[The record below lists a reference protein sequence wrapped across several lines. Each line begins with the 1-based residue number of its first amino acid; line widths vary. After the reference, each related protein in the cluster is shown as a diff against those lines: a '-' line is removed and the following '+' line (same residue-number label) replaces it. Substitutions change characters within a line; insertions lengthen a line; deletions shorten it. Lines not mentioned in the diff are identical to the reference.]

1 MSTLR
6 LATASNV
13 RAFQILTEALDA
25 SDGKWSQWIESETLD
40 DEVGRFRVWAGN
52 LGALQKGHSSLDY
65 RLRGSPVLF
74 SSALRL
80 LNELEQN
87 LDETYAIV
95 SEARLPY
102 EQQKPSEGSDDD
114 SDHGSSSEEEE
125 DDSDSD
131 EPRSELKMR
140 YEEIVDIIDNLYKLS
155 VRIRTPTVRSRSL
168 KASAYTPIDP
178 ETGVDILGVYAE
190 LDRKHVRELLLQL
203 RKTYPT
209 QNEEDQDFLTERLSS
224 SITLRRRHFKYWK
237 RHRDKL
243 GASADTEDIAAAGK
257 PTLNE
262 APTPIRH
269 DTLEA
274 HPPMPTINTPKP
286 TPSQKTGKTLLSG
299 TEATHHHQSLD
310 DIVDTKSVT
319 SYAVTVKDLDGKGI
333 DLPPPPKAATCDK
346 DFECPYCWIV
356 CPARYGKGRAWK
368 THLLQDLQPYICTH
382 RDCES
387 SEQLFRSRREW
398 AEHEATH
405 RKLWRCPEHVNA
417 LYNTQAG
424 LENHLRQEHI
434 GSFPDDQIAI
444 MAKIGETIAVDSR
457 DKCPI
462 CFVPT
467 ATEGLGDLQSH
478 IANHLE
484 RLATFALPH
493 GREDDED
500 GASSVASR
508 GSSNSQSLP
517 ESISTGSSNEV
528 VALNRDLEAEQ
539 SVETELNEEDR
550 LLLQLR
556 DEEHLSWEDIA
567 ARFRKAFGREYQIS
581 PLQMRIKWLKENP
594 QMQPLQVADSSRSL
608 LSAETLQQLPDE
620 SNNRVARISNQV
632 DDIEDSEDEQPDNE
646 QFDENILPEHQKHLE
661 EREAFRQ
668 HVSSL
673 PGVLSVRFYR
683 GYGSWTGLITF
694 ANDLLGEEAT
704 ALFDTERFPN
714 VEFQSKKN
722 KSKWNFT
729 RFTGTDKK
737 NAFSRQPTA
746 DTQTTEE
753 ANILPTESETYDEED
768 EESSKPAIITTAE
781 IPTLRSLYQSRRLLQ
796 RDQSFAPND
805 AYNQMISFCHY
816 DLTRLRVDAI
826 VNNAS
831 ANFQANPDPDS
842 LHHAIYKAGGS
853 ALREEAKSKPKV
865 KVGQV
870 ELTHGHNL
878 PSSWVIHAA
887 APGYTGRKGV
897 GQFNVLSECY
907 RSAMRLAA
915 NYDFKTIAFPC
926 LGTGGCM
933 FPARVAAR
941 IALQE
946 IREYLDSHPR
956 HRPERIIFCVRA
968 AIDEKAYTDF
978 LPVFFPPTHGD
989 LDRARTSDWSA
1000 NRAALAAQVLEART
1014 QLQNAL
1020 TAVTVTYDFGTQ
1032 STVCAHDMRRI
1043 DSTLSSI
1050 RKYLLGS
1057 KELKRSLGDLNLLCS
1072 VILTACAD
1080 IMDMAERAR
1089 KQGPTGHTQS
1099 IWTEANTDIR
1109 AKHGFE
1115 LTSVFDYSWIFANS
1129 LEEVLILG
1137 KVETDAM
1144 GRARQILETYG
1155 VKQKGQDS
1163 EGIRDHLDEVLYV
1176 REAERPTPKI
1186 RGLVQIHQ
1194 IPPVARLYILGQLQP
1209 KPTMAKPS
1217 TLFNHTVCLLR
1228 EDITRLEVDIVVN
1241 STDPSFS
1248 GMGTLDRSIFKKGG
1262 DQLRSEVMS
1271 FGKCEEGDV
1280 KATAGY
1286 LLPAKHILHVVPP
1299 GVFRSDTKNILRNI
1313 YRAILHDA
1321 VLMRATSIAIPSLG
1335 TGMRNYPRRD
1345 CASLAMEEVKRF
1357 LESAE
1362 PGNGLDK
1369 IIFVVFSS
1377 NDEFIYKSLLPVYFP
1392 PTKRNTS
1399 PLNISRHLT
1408 EARESSS
1415 SLPATMDQPSPSIS
1429 GEETSRSVR
1438 FGKQPVKSRAW
1449 NDDEAKTL
1457 MDFEL
1462 HVGTCKVCEDGL
1474 YERTHKLCEP
1484 GWHFADA
1491 VWQRTKM
1498 TEDALVYS
1506 KGEQLEI
1513 PVKQLPSSMLLLST
1527 IAKGGSY
1534 VFEDTSAQVE
1544 KPDTA
1549 DPDTPVSEHPSVP
1562 NDPENITQATEQPAV
1577 VRVEVLS
1584 PHTDTGD
1591 WFYSWVRVF
1600 RSKIEMYAGDYDPD
1614 PYGESAGHTPYASI
1628 DLTDTSAE
1636 LTRNDATA
1644 VSLWT
1649 AERRSELQARWQ
1661 FRSNDAA
1668 DSIALFELF
1677 KRALNRSRQERE
1689 KNVSAE
1695 IGRARI
1701 VESTIAA
1708 ESGQEVL
1715 EDPVAHVNKPNAGEL
1730 DNQVQTDDKATHYS
1744 EAEDTNVV
1752 APDAGPRAVILV
1764 KVVDS
1769 PTPEA
1774 WLNSTIY
1781 VYKSNIIV
1789 EFGKEQRPEKPF
1801 EKIDLTDATLT
1812 LVRGSNGMGLNFPN
1826 MVSLHVSREGKDFE
1840 SRETW
1845 SFCGDGDSNSDALF
1859 DILQQ
1864 AVKRNSQE
1872 QKKATL
1878 NEVEEVEKSDPAKL
1892 DDYTLEND
1900 DMAYLSEAEDAH
1912 GTASATE
1919 SPTVIQAGISIPH
1932 TSQRWTNSTLYVYK
1946 SSIDVYVDGS
1956 RYEMIDLL
1964 DASILKLQRGHTED
1978 VDYANLAMLYVEA
1991 SEERKRKGTASKS
2004 NMWLI
2009 HSDSESDANA
2019 VYSVIQ
2025 RAVNRNSRAQEDPEP
2040 TESEEANNPV
2050 PTTPPI
2056 IQSEDFEETVNA
2068 ESSFEAN
2075 QRLGDIEYQIDDES
2089 RSGEESVPPS
2099 HSPAKTIS
2107 DPDGASADMSLL
2119 AAKLDLDALILAY
2132 LNEDFRTRPGS
2143 YIGQKFEEITAAFE
2157 VLNPRLIAHVLQRLA
2172 AEGKVHNTVDG
2183 ETWVISEPTS
2193 WNSELSQEERPE
2205 KPKGDLADRILLC
2218 IDRVGGWRSFS
2229 TIIGGLQT
2237 TTDELRPALKGLAT
2251 VGLISSRA
2259 GGMMWGLTDLGR
2271 TRVLDLQAVSTEA
2284 GQEIAQDPGSSPH
2297 VGTSTI
2303 SQQLVIDSLKPK
2315 KQPPSEESNTIAEE
2329 RGYPGSQPE
2338 KDSNQDEDASN
2349 NLADRALSYLRGL
2362 PGLSGNISDLAT
2374 TFDTPVTEL
2383 QPVLEQ
2389 LGSDGLVENTENES
2403 TWTAISPELVRVSPR
2418 SPRTDLTPHS
2428 TVADSNIFTHP
2439 NRGYNRYPC
2448 PNWQKE
2454 SHPSDYSFV
2463 DKKDELCAHCND
2475 CMDSPS
2481 SSESELQAPK
2491 REDASVES
2499 AVHDDDTPTTHIQS
2513 TGSGSS
2519 IMDAAIASG
2528 QIYFSEFFSYDNRPW
2543 NHTPLP
2549 RTQIDTSLVDE
2560 RVLIEAAFRPEKEPG
2575 VYYIERKVG
2584 PEEVEEWVRQTK
2596 ELQEK
2601 DSQVPKLTLTKFED
2615 LVVHDTSPQSPPLP
2629 GSAHVLAD
2637 DFLASPS
2644 QRDASESAV
2653 TDAEIQSNA
2662 SIERTPHETP
2672 EKPGAY
2678 WTRIHQRLVDAR
2690 VLEEEGE
2697 AFDIRG
2703 DSLFLPRVLKRRE
2716 IRAWAEKTRGLRKKQ
2731 GESELRPE
2739 EGGIQ
2744 CYQPKA
2750 TSSEVHKAD
2759 KTPLPSGVGP
2769 ALHPTARSPNTS
2781 QAGSWRDGRGTK
2793 ERERTKSS
2801 RALTGDIEEDMESGT
2816 ASSLRRA
2823 QIVRERKHSK
2833 SSKAKKDD
2841 IDDELE
2847 DYDGQEEDFVDDQ
2860 FAH

>member
-25 SDGKWSQWIESETLD
+25 SNGKWSQWIESETLD

-87 LDETYAIV
+87 LNETYAIV

-102 EQQKPSEGSDDD
+102 EQQTPSEGSDDD
-114 SDHGSSSEEEE
+114 SDRGSSSEEEE
-125 DDSDSD
+125 HDSDSD
-131 EPRSELKMR
+131 EPRSELRMR

-168 KASAYTPIDP
+168 KASAYTPVDP

-190 LDRKHVRELLLQL
+190 LDRKHVRELLSQL
-203 RKTYPT
+203 RKTHPA
-209 QNEEDQDFLTERLSS
+209 QNEEDEDFLTERLSS

-237 RHRDKL
+237 RRKFDKEYCCILHSLTMIDRDKL
-243 GASADTEDIAAAGK
+243 GASADSEDIADAGK
-257 PTLNE
+257 PTANE
-262 APTPIRH
+262 APAPMRH

-387 SEQLFRSRREW
+387 SELLFRSRREW

-424 LENHLRQEHI
+424 LENHLRQDHI

-457 DKCPI
+457 EKCPI

-467 ATEGLGDLQSH
+467 VTEGLGDLQSH

-517 ESISTGSSNEV
+517 ESISTGSSNEM
-528 VALNRDLEAEQ
+528 VALSRDLETEQ
-539 SVETELNEEDR
+539 SVETELDEEDRLLMQFRDENMPWKEIAARFQEAFSRQYDIPTMQRRRKQLVDRANKQSLEFEFSEKDRLLLQLKDKEHMPWKDIAVRFSEVFGTDYRNRIPALQMRIKRVKEQILEQYLASGISGEDR
-550 LLLQLR
+550 LLLQLSAKDR
-556 DEEHLSWEDIA
+556 MPWEEIQAL
-567 ARFRKAFGREYQIS
+567 FRKAFGKEYKITALESRVQQLCEEMS
-581 PLQMRIKWLKENP
+581 KQSLQLTET
-594 QMQPLQVADSSRSL
+594 SRGL
-608 LSAETLQQLPDE
+608 LSAEMLQQLPDE
-620 SNNRVARISNQV
+620 SNNRMARISNQV
-632 DDIEDSEDEQPDNE
+632 DDLDNLDDLDDLEDEQTDNE
-646 QFDENILPEHQKHLE
+646 QPDENILPEHQKHLE

-683 GYGSWTGLITF
+683 GYGSWTGLVTF
-694 ANDLLGEEAT
+694 ADDVVGEQAT
-704 ALFDTERFPN
+704 ALFDAQRFPN
-714 VEFQSKKN
+714 VVFKSKKN
-722 KSKWNFT
+722 KSKWTFT
-729 RFTGTDKK
+729 RTAGTSKK
-737 NAFSRQPTA
+737 DGSFVRQPTV

-753 ANILPTESETYDEED
+753 AEILPFGSDTYDEEV
-768 EESSKPAIITTAE
+768 EESSKQPIITTVE

-826 VNNAS
+826 VSNAS
-831 ANFQANPDPDS
+831 GNFQANPDPDS

-853 ALREEAKSKPKV
+853 GLREEARSKAKV

-907 RSAMRLAA
+907 RSAMIMAA
-915 NYDFKTIAFPC
+915 NYEFKTIAFPC

-946 IREYLDSHPR
+946 IREYLDSHPT

-968 AIDEKAYTDF
+968 AVDEKAYTDF

-989 LDRARTSDWSA
+989 LDRARSSDWSA

-1020 TAVTVTYDFGTQ
+1020 TAITVTYDFGTQ

-1050 RKYLLGS
+1050 RKHLLGP

-1089 KQGPTGHTQS
+1089 KQGRAGNTQS

-1137 KVETDAM
+1137 KAEPDAM

-1155 VKQKGQDS
+1155 VKQKGQDA

-1186 RGLVQIHQ
+1186 RGLIQIHQ
-1194 IPPVARLYILGQLQP
+1194 IPPVARLYILGQLEE

-1262 DQLRSEVMS
+1262 DDLRSEVS
-1271 FGKCEEGDV
+1271 TFGKCEEGDV

-1299 GVFRSDTKNILRNI
+1299 GVFRSDTKNILRYI

-1321 VLMRATSIAIPSLG
+1321 VLMRATSIAIPSIG

-1377 NDEFIYKSLLPVYFP
+1377 NDEFVYKSLLPVYFP
-1392 PTKRNTS
+1392 PTKGNTS
-1399 PLNISRHLT
+1399 PTILA
-1408 EARESSS
+1408 EQPAQVEGSSS
-1415 SLPATMDQPSPSIS
+1415 SLFPDTTDEPSSSIA
-1429 GEETSRSVR
+1429 GEDTSHRVR

-1449 NDDEAKTL
+1449 KDDEAKAL

-1462 HVGTCKVCEDGL
+1462 HVEICEVCKDGVFEDV
-1474 YERTHKLCEP
+1474 HKLCEP
-1484 GWHFADA
+1484 GFHFAKA
-1491 VWQRTKM
+1491 VLQRM
-1498 TEDALVYS
+1498 EMSENALVYS
-1506 KGEQLEI
+1506 KAHEQGSREHLEM
-1513 PVKQLPSSMLLLST
+1513 PVEKLPSSWLLLST
-1527 IAKGGSY
+1527 VAKGGRYMS
-1534 VFEDTSAQVE
+1534 ENASAPAE

-1549 DPDTPVSEHPSVP
+1549 DPVTPVWERPSVP
-1562 NDPENITQATEQPAV
+1562 NDPDNIVQATEQPAV
-1577 VRVEVLS
+1577 VRVEIVS
-1584 PHTDTGD
+1584 PRTDTGD

-1600 RSKIEMYAGDYDPD
+1600 RSKIEMYSGDYDPE
-1614 PYGESAGHTPYASI
+1614 PYGESTGHTPYASI
-1628 DLTDTSAE
+1628 DLTDTI
-1636 LTRNDATA
+1636 TNVDGGKGNI

-1649 AERRSELQARWQ
+1649 VPRGPDQGETWH
-1661 FRSNDAA
+1661 FRSSDVV
-1668 DSIALFELF
+1668 DSNALLELF
-1677 KRALNRSRQERE
+1677 KRAIDRGSQERE
-1689 KNVSAE
+1689 KKMTAE
-1695 IGRARI
+1695 
-1701 VESTIAA
+1701 VEQTTDPKATIASK
-1708 ESGQEVL
+1708 SGRDVL
-1715 EDPVAHVNKPNAGEL
+1715 EDPSADANKPSAAKL
-1730 DNQVQTDDKATHYS
+1730 DDQVQKDDKAAPFS
-1744 EAEDTNVV
+1744 EAEDANVV
-1752 APDAGPRAVILV
+1752 APDAGPRAVIRV
-1764 KVVDS
+1764 KVLEPPNTPNWTDS
-1769 PTPEA
+1769 
-1774 WLNSTIY
+1774 I
-1781 VYKSNIIV
+1781 
-1789 EFGKEQRPEKPF
+1789 
-1801 EKIDLTDATLT
+1801 
-1812 LVRGSNGMGLNFPN
+1812 
-1826 MVSLHVSREGKDFE
+1826 
-1840 SRETW
+1840 
-1845 SFCGDGDSNSDALF
+1845 
-1859 DILQQ
+1859 
-1864 AVKRNSQE
+1864 
-1872 QKKATL
+1872 
-1878 NEVEEVEKSDPAKL
+1878 
-1892 DDYTLEND
+1892 
-1900 DMAYLSEAEDAH
+1900 
-1912 GTASATE
+1912 
-1919 SPTVIQAGISIPH
+1919 
-1932 TSQRWTNSTLYVYK
+1932 LYVYK
-1946 SSIDVYVDGS
+1946 SKLIVEFEKNGRLDQPFAT
-1956 RYEMIDLL
+1956 IDLKHTSSDL
-1964 DASILKLQRGHTED
+1964 TRGTD
-1978 VDYANLAMLYVEA
+1978 RGIFDYSNTTCLRVWHYGTN
-1991 SEERKRKGTASKS
+1991 EEEGYEGRGPWYFHS
-2004 NMWLI
+2004 N
-2009 HSDSESDANA
+2009 ERSDADA
-2019 VYSVIQ
+2019 VFDMLQQAIDRNSIFGGWGSTD
-2025 RAVNRNSRAQEDPEP
+2025 RNSRSGDWGSTVLRGLERRFPTPLIAPVAQPEDTGEALDALYYPEW
-2040 TESEEANNPV
+2040 
-2050 PTTPPI
+2050 
-2056 IQSEDFEETVNA
+2056 
-2068 ESSFEAN
+2068 N
-2075 QRLGDIEYQIDDES
+2075 QRLRDIKDQVDDKHRTGEDTDPKHVAHADPTFNS
-2089 RSGEESVPPS
+2089 GSASTDLEPESGELP
-2099 HSPAKTIS
+2099 
-2107 DPDGASADMSLL
+2107 
-2119 AAKLDLDALILAY
+2119 LDTQILAY
-2132 LNEDFRTRPGS
+2132 LDDDFKNRPGS
-2143 YIGQKFEEITAAFE
+2143 YIGQNIEKIVSDLWSWRPSSIVSA
-2157 VLNPRLIAHVLQRLA
+2157 LRRLA
-2172 AEGKVHNTVDG
+2172 AEGKVHNTADD
-2183 ETWVISEPTS
+2183 ETWVISEPIS
-2193 WNSELSQEERPE
+2193 WDLRSSPEERPK
-2205 KPKGDLADRILLC
+2205 KPKDDLTDRILLC
-2218 IDRVGGWRSFS
+2218 MDRVGGKHQFL
-2229 TIIGGLQT
+2229 TMIGELLT
-2237 TTDELRPALKGLAT
+2237 TADELWPALRDLAANGLVYSEAS
-2251 VGLISSRA
+2251 GQI
-2259 GGMMWGLTDLGR
+2259 WGLTGMGR
-2271 TRVLDLQAVSTEA
+2271 SRMRAHYLQQQAASAEQDIALLATGSTPGETFHSSSYWRASEVEDFEINVAHFGTDWAALASHIGTKTPTMVKNHYLLLVKNGNLALEQSAKEA
-2284 GQEIAQDPGSSPH
+2284 DARNALA
-2297 VGTSTI
+2297 
-2303 SQQLVIDSLKPK
+2303 SQQLATESLKSME
-2315 KQPPSEESNTIAEE
+2315 QPTSDEANAIAEN
-2329 RGYPGSQPE
+2329 RG
-2338 KDSNQDEDASN
+2338 DSNRNEDTSN
-2349 NLADRALSYLRGL
+2349 NLADRALSYLRS
-2362 PGLSGNISDLAT
+2362 LSGVSENISDLASK
-2374 TFDTPVTEL
+2374 FDTPVAEL
-2383 QPVLEQ
+2383 QPILKQ
-2389 LGSDGLVENTENES
+2389 LRSDGLVHNTGDNS
-2403 TWTAISPELVRVSPR
+2403 TWAAAISTRHFRPR
-2418 SPRTDLTPHS
+2418 STRMDPPPHS
-2428 TVADSNIFTHP
+2428 PIAKSDGLPRSGGG
-2439 NRGYNRYPC
+2439 GYNKYPC
-2448 PNWQKE
+2448 PNWQKKG
-2454 SHPSDYSFV
+2454 HPSIYDFV
-2463 DKKDELCAHCND
+2463 NKKDELCAHC
-2475 CMDSPS
+2475 MD
-2481 SSESELQAPK
+2481 
-2491 REDASVES
+2491 
-2499 AVHDDDTPTTHIQS
+2499 
-2513 TGSGSS
+2513 
-2519 IMDAAIASG
+2519 
-2528 QIYFSEFFSYDNRPW
+2528 
-2543 NHTPLP
+2543 
-2549 RTQIDTSLVDE
+2549 
-2560 RVLIEAAFRPEKEPG
+2560 
-2575 VYYIERKVG
+2575 
-2584 PEEVEEWVRQTK
+2584 
-2596 ELQEK
+2596 
-2601 DSQVPKLTLTKFED
+2601 
-2615 LVVHDTSPQSPPLP
+2615 
-2629 GSAHVLAD
+2629 
-2637 DFLASPS
+2637 
-2644 QRDASESAV
+2644 
-2653 TDAEIQSNA
+2653 
-2662 SIERTPHETP
+2662 
-2672 EKPGAY
+2672 
-2678 WTRIHQRLVDAR
+2678 
-2690 VLEEEGE
+2690 
-2697 AFDIRG
+2697 
-2703 DSLFLPRVLKRRE
+2703 
-2716 IRAWAEKTRGLRKKQ
+2716 
-2731 GESELRPE
+2731 
-2739 EGGIQ
+2739 
-2744 CYQPKA
+2744 
-2750 TSSEVHKAD
+2750 
-2759 KTPLPSGVGP
+2759 
-2769 ALHPTARSPNTS
+2769 
-2781 QAGSWRDGRGTK
+2781 SWRDGRGAK
-2793 ERERTKSS
+2793 ERRQTKSNK
-2801 RALTGDIEEDMESGT
+2801 ALADDIREDMESGT
-2816 ASSLRRA
+2816 ANRLRRMKSA
-2823 QIVRERKHSK
+2823 RERRHKEP
-2833 SSKAKKDD
+2833 SKAKKND

-2847 DYDGQEEDFVDDQ
+2847 DYDGQEEDFVDEEV
-2860 FAH
+2860 ART

>member
-1 MSTLR
+1 M
-6 LATASNV
+6 
-13 RAFQILTEALDA
+13 
-25 SDGKWSQWIESETLD
+25 
-40 DEVGRFRVWAGN
+40 
-52 LGALQKGHSSLDY
+52 
-65 RLRGSPVLF
+65 
-74 SSALRL
+74 
-80 LNELEQN
+80 
-87 LDETYAIV
+87 
-95 SEARLPY
+95 
-102 EQQKPSEGSDDD
+102 
-114 SDHGSSSEEEE
+114 
-125 DDSDSD
+125 
-131 EPRSELKMR
+131 
-140 YEEIVDIIDNLYKLS
+140 
-155 VRIRTPTVRSRSL
+155 
-168 KASAYTPIDP
+168 
-178 ETGVDILGVYAE
+178 
-190 LDRKHVRELLLQL
+190 
-203 RKTYPT
+203 
-209 QNEEDQDFLTERLSS
+209 
-224 SITLRRRHFKYWK
+224 
-237 RHRDKL
+237 
-243 GASADTEDIAAAGK
+243 
-257 PTLNE
+257 
-262 APTPIRH
+262 
-269 DTLEA
+269 
-274 HPPMPTINTPKP
+274 
-286 TPSQKTGKTLLSG
+286 
-299 TEATHHHQSLD
+299 
-310 DIVDTKSVT
+310 
-319 SYAVTVKDLDGKGI
+319 
-333 DLPPPPKAATCDK
+333 
-346 DFECPYCWIV
+346 
-356 CPARYGKGRAWK
+356 
-368 THLLQDLQPYICTH
+368 
-382 RDCES
+382 
-387 SEQLFRSRREW
+387 
-398 AEHEATH
+398 
-405 RKLWRCPEHVNA
+405 
-417 LYNTQAG
+417 
-424 LENHLRQEHI
+424 
-434 GSFPDDQIAI
+434 
-444 MAKIGETIAVDSR
+444 
-457 DKCPI
+457 
-462 CFVPT
+462 
-467 ATEGLGDLQSH
+467 
-478 IANHLE
+478 
-484 RLATFALPH
+484 
-493 GREDDED
+493 
-500 GASSVASR
+500 
-508 GSSNSQSLP
+508 
-517 ESISTGSSNEV
+517 
-528 VALNRDLEAEQ
+528 
-539 SVETELNEEDR
+539 
-550 LLLQLR
+550 
-556 DEEHLSWEDIA
+556 
-567 ARFRKAFGREYQIS
+567 
-581 PLQMRIKWLKENP
+581 
-594 QMQPLQVADSSRSL
+594 
-608 LSAETLQQLPDE
+608 
-620 SNNRVARISNQV
+620 
-632 DDIEDSEDEQPDNE
+632 
-646 QFDENILPEHQKHLE
+646 
-661 EREAFRQ
+661 
-668 HVSSL
+668 
-673 PGVLSVRFYR
+673 
-683 GYGSWTGLITF
+683 
-694 ANDLLGEEAT
+694 
-704 ALFDTERFPN
+704 
-714 VEFQSKKN
+714 
-722 KSKWNFT
+722 
-729 RFTGTDKK
+729 
-737 NAFSRQPTA
+737 

-753 ANILPTESETYDEED
+753 ADILTTGSETYDEED
-768 EESSKPAIITTAE
+768 EGSSKPAIITTAE

-1137 KVETDAM
+1137 KAETDAM

-1155 VKQKGQDS
+1155 VKQKDQDS

-1399 PLNISRHLT
+1399 PLNMSRHIT

-1415 SLPATMDQPSPSIS
+1415 SLPATMDQPFPSIS
-1429 GEETSRSVR
+1429 GEETSRSVQ

-1462 HVGTCKVCEDGL
+1462 HVGTCEVCEDGL

-1491 VWQRTKM
+1491 VWQRTEM
-1498 TEDALVYS
+1498 SEDALVYS

-1513 PVKQLPSSMLLLST
+1513 PVEQLPSSMLLLST

-1562 NDPENITQATEQPAV
+1562 NDPEKIAQATEQPAV
-1577 VRVEVLS
+1577 VRVEILS

-1614 PYGESAGHTPYASI
+1614 PYGESTGHTPYASI
-1628 DLTDTSAE
+1628 DFTDTITNADGGKG
-1636 LTRNDATA
+1636 TI

-1649 AERRSELQARWQ
+1649 VPRGPGQGETWH
-1661 FRSNDAA
+1661 FRSSEVAS
-1668 DSIALFELF
+1668 SIALFELF
-1677 KRALNRSRQERE
+1677 KRAINRGRQERE
-1689 KNVSAE
+1689 KEVSAE
-1695 IGRARI
+1695 IGEATGP
-1701 VESTIAA
+1701 EATIAA
-1708 ESGQEVL
+1708 ESAREVL
-1715 EDPVAHVNKPNAGEL
+1715 EDPVAHVNKPDAGEL
-1730 DNQVQTDDKATHYS
+1730 DSQVQTDEKATHYS
-1744 EAEDTNVV
+1744 EAEDANVV
-1752 APDAGPRAVILV
+1752 APEAGPRAVIRVQAIASRGASNWMKAIL
-1764 KVVDS
+1764 
-1769 PTPEA
+1769 
-1774 WLNSTIY
+1774 Y
-1781 VYKSNIIV
+1781 VYEGKIIV
-1789 EFGKEQRPEKPF
+1789 EFEKDDGPD
-1801 EKIDLTDATLT
+1801 KPYATIDLT
-1812 LVRGSNGMGLNFPN
+1812 NGIVHLGRDRDDGEIDHPN
-1826 MVSLHVSREGKDFE
+1826 RACLQVTRTGEWARPSLLP
-1840 SRETW
+1840 RETW
-1845 SFCGDGDSNSDALF
+1845 YFRSDGKSDTDAMF
-1859 DILQQ
+1859 NVLQE
-1864 AVKRNSQE
+1864 AVNRNR
-1872 QKKATL
+1872 K
-1878 NEVEEVEKSDPAKL
+1878 VEKKPASNEAKEDDKPDPTKL
-1892 DDYTLEND
+1892 DDDVLEND
-1900 DMAYLSEAEDAH
+1900 DVAYLSEAKDAYA
-1912 GTASATE
+1912 TAPATE

-1932 TSQRWTNSTLYVYK
+1932 TSQRWTKSTLYVYK

-1964 DASILKLQRGHTED
+1964 DASILKLRRGHTED
-1978 VDYANLAMLYVEA
+1978 VDYANLAMLHVEA

-2019 VYSVIQ
+2019 LYSVIQ
-2025 RAVNRNSRAQEDPEP
+2025 RAVSRNSRAQEDPEP
-2040 TESEEANNPV
+2040 TESEEANNSV
-2050 PTTPPI
+2050 PTTPSI

-2099 HSPAKTIS
+2099 RSPAKTIS
-2107 DPDGASADMSLL
+2107 DPDGASADVSLL
-2119 AAKLDLDALILAY
+2119 AAKFDLDAPILAY
-2132 LNEDFRTRPGS
+2132 LKEDFRTRPGS
-2143 YIGQKFEEITAAFE
+2143 YIGQKFKEITAAFE
-2157 VLNPRLIAHVLQRLA
+2157 IFSPRLIAHVLQRLA

-2183 ETWVISEPTS
+2183 ETWVISQPGTEIP
-2193 WNSELSQEERPE
+2193 LSDRENRTRNPSMA
-2205 KPKGDLADRILLC
+2205 DTNLLAFKILGYMNNA
-2218 IDRVGGWRSFS
+2218 GGKQLTS
-2229 TIIGGLQT
+2229 TIINELQID
-2237 TTDELRPALKGLAT
+2237 TDTLWSELRVLAA
-2251 VGLISSRA
+2251 VGYISSEA
-2259 GGMMWGLTDLGR
+2259 DGMMWGMTDLGR
-2271 TRVLDLQAVSTEA
+2271 TTVANLQNRLGEA
-2284 GQEIAQDPGSSPH
+2284 EPEIAQDTKSSPH
-2297 VGTSTI
+2297 VGTPLI
-2303 SQQLVIDSLKPK
+2303 SQELVMESLKSR
-2315 KQPPSEESNTIAEE
+2315 KQPPSEESNTIAEG
-2329 RGYPGSQPE
+2329 RGDHDPQPE
-2338 KDSNQDEDASN
+2338 KDPNQDEDTSN
-2349 NLADRALSYLRGL
+2349 NLADRALSYLRSL
-2362 PGLSGNISDLAT
+2362 PGMSESISDLAT
-2374 TFDTPVTEL
+2374 TFDTPVSEL

-2389 LGSDGLVENTENES
+2389 LGSDGFVENAEDKS
-2403 TWTAISPELVRVSPR
+2403 TWTATLSLGHVPGSQDSRPQSTRADLALHSP
-2418 SPRTDLTPHS
+2418 
-2428 TVADSNIFTHP
+2428 VAKSDVFTRP
-2439 NRGYNRYPC
+2439 GAAYNRYLC
-2448 PNWQKE
+2448 SNWQKE
-2454 SHPSDYSFV
+2454 GHPQNYNFV
-2463 DKKDELCAHCND
+2463 DRKNQLCAHC
-2475 CMDSPS
+2475 MDSLS
-2481 SSESELQAPK
+2481 SSQIGLQAPK
-2491 REDASVES
+2491 R
-2499 AVHDDDTPTTHIQS
+2499 
-2513 TGSGSS
+2513 
-2519 IMDAAIASG
+2519 
-2528 QIYFSEFFSYDNRPW
+2528 
-2543 NHTPLP
+2543 
-2549 RTQIDTSLVDE
+2549 
-2560 RVLIEAAFRPEKEPG
+2560 
-2575 VYYIERKVG
+2575 KVG
-2584 PEEVEEWVRQTK
+2584 AEEWARWAEGLWGK
-2596 ELQEK
+2596 G
-2601 DSQVPKLTLTKFED
+2601 SQVPREPPDQSQFLLEELGQSSGEDVKFVRPDGNDAKSVDDSTNAETLARMNELHLD
-2615 LVVHDTSPQSPPLP
+2615 VDTSEDGERERTYLKKKKRWNAGIFKRS
-2629 GSAHVLAD
+2629 H
-2637 DFLASPS
+2637 S
-2644 QRDASESAV
+2644 QRGSV
-2653 TDAEIQSNA
+2653 
-2662 SIERTPHETP
+2662 
-2672 EKPGAY
+2672 Y
-2678 WTRIHQRLVDAR
+2678 
-2690 VLEEEGE
+2690 
-2697 AFDIRG
+2697 G
-2703 DSLFLPRVLKRRE
+2703 DSDFSDHDPLDFMTDSPKKKEHESTASKRDQPT
-2716 IRAWAEKTRGLRKKQ
+2716 EK
-2731 GESELRPE
+2731 S
-2739 EGGIQ
+2739 
-2744 CYQPKA
+2744 
-2750 TSSEVHKAD
+2750 
-2759 KTPLPSGVGP
+2759 
-2769 ALHPTARSPNTS
+2769 PTTG
-2781 QAGSWRDGRGTK
+2781 QASSWRDGRGAK
-2793 ERERTKSS
+2793 ERRQTKSS
-2801 RALTGDIEEDMESGT
+2801 KALTDDIEEDVESGT
-2816 ASSLRRA
+2816 ASSLRQARIA
-2823 QIVRERKHSK
+2823 REKKHNK

-2847 DYDGQEEDFVDDQ
+2847 DYDGQEEDFVNDQ
-2860 FAH
+2860 VAH

>member
-13 RAFQILTEALDA
+13 RAFQILTEALNA
-25 SDGKWSQWIESETLD
+25 SNGKWSQWIESETLD

-87 LDETYAIV
+87 LNETYAIV

-102 EQQKPSEGSDDD
+102 EQQTPSEGSDDD
-114 SDHGSSSEEEE
+114 SDRGSSSEEEE
-125 DDSDSD
+125 HDSDSD
-131 EPRSELKMR
+131 EPRSELRMR

-168 KASAYTPIDP
+168 KASAYTPVDP

-190 LDRKHVRELLLQL
+190 LDRKHVRELLSQL
-203 RKTYPT
+203 RKTHPA
-209 QNEEDQDFLTERLSS
+209 QNEEDRDFLTERLSS

-243 GASADTEDIAAAGK
+243 GASADSEDIADAGK
-257 PTLNE
+257 PTANE
-262 APTPIRH
+262 APAPMRH

-387 SEQLFRSRREW
+387 SELLFRSRREW

-457 DKCPI
+457 EKCPI

-500 GASSVASR
+500 SASSVASR

-517 ESISTGSSNEV
+517 ESISTGSSNEM
-528 VALNRDLEAEQ
+528 VALNRDLETEQ

-550 LLLQLR
+550 LLIQLKEEEHLLWTEVAARFQETFGGIYRIPVLQLR
-556 DEEHLSWEDIA
+556 LKRLRDERFKRDLESVISEEDLLLLQLGDTENVSWEDIT
-567 ARFRKAFGREYQIS
+567 ARFQKAFGKEYITPRFQPRIERLYKGPSKQS
-581 PLQMRIKWLKENP
+581 PQSVGTSP
-594 QMQPLQVADSSRSL
+594 GL
-608 LSAETLQQLPDE
+608 LSAEMLQQLPDE
-620 SNNRVARISNQV
+620 SQNRLAMFSNQV
-632 DDIEDSEDEQPDNE
+632 DDLDDSEDELPENE
-646 QFDENILPEHQKHLE
+646 QTDENILPEHQKHLE

-694 ANDLLGEEAT
+694 ADDLVGEQAT
-704 ALFDTERFPN
+704 ALYDYQRFPN
-714 VEFQSKKN
+714 VVFKSKKN
-722 KSKWNFT
+722 KSKWTFT
-729 RFTGTDKK
+729 RTAGTSKK
-737 NAFSRQPTA
+737 DGSFVRQPTV

-753 ANILPTESETYDEED
+753 ADILPSGSDTYDEEV
-768 EESSKPAIITTAE
+768 EESSRQPIITTAE

-826 VNNAS
+826 VSNAS
-831 ANFQANPDPDS
+831 GNFQANPDPDS

-853 ALREEAKSKPKV
+853 GLREEARSKAKV

-907 RSAMRLAA
+907 RSAMRMAA
-915 NYDFKTIAFPC
+915 NYEFKTIAFPC

-946 IREYLDSHPR
+946 IREYLDSHPT

-968 AIDEKAYTDF
+968 AVDEKAYTDF

-1020 TAVTVTYDFGTQ
+1020 TAITVTYDFGTQ

-1089 KQGPTGHTQS
+1089 KQGRAGNTQS

-1137 KVETDAM
+1137 KAEPDAM

-1155 VKQKGQDS
+1155 VKQKGQDA

-1176 REAERPTPKI
+1176 REAERPTPKV
-1186 RGLVQIHQ
+1186 RGLIQIHQ
-1194 IPPVARLYILGQLQP
+1194 IPPVARLYILGQLEA

-1262 DQLRSEVMS
+1262 DELRSEVS
-1271 FGKCEEGDV
+1271 AFGKCEEGDV

-1321 VLMRATSIAIPSLG
+1321 VLMRATSIAIPSIG

-1377 NDEFIYKSLLPVYFP
+1377 NDEFVYKSLLPVYFP
-1392 PTKRNTS
+1392 PTKGNTS
-1399 PLNISRHLT
+1399 PTILAQQP
-1408 EARESSS
+1408 ARVEESSSS
-1415 SLPATMDQPSPSIS
+1415 SLPVLTDQPSLPVAGTEASPKVASAVDFAMTGIM
-1429 GEETSRSVR
+1429 GQAAANTEVRS
-1438 FGKQPVKSRAW
+1438 GKQPVKSRAW

-1462 HVGTCKVCEDGL
+1462 HVGTCKVCKNGL
-1474 YERTHKLCEP
+1474 HERTHRLCEP
-1484 GWHFADA
+1484 GSHLAEA
-1491 VWQRTKM
+1491 VLQRTEM
-1498 TEDALVYS
+1498 SEDAILYS
-1506 KGEQLEI
+1506 KADKQGQREQLEI
-1513 PVKQLPSSMLLLST
+1513 PMEQLLPRSMLLIST
-1527 IAKGGSY
+1527 VAKGGRY
-1534 VFEDTSAQVE
+1534 MCENTTAQVE
-1544 KPDTA
+1544 KTDMANLDKLISSDSSFKSHDESSEAKHQRSDVEKKIESHRQEIRDQISQLPDSQKMKDLVYQQLSDEVVA
-1549 DPDTPVSEHPSVP
+1549 AIRLRSGDPDVL
-1562 NDPENITQATEQPAV
+1562 QATEQPAV
-1577 VRVEVLS
+1577 IRVEIKLPSVN
-1584 PHTDTGD
+1584 TET
-1591 WFYSWVRVF
+1591 WAYSWVRVS
-1600 RSKIEMYAGDYDPD
+1600 RSKIEMYPGDYQPD
-1614 PYGESAGHTPYASI
+1614 PYGKSIEDAPDASI
-1628 DLTDTSAE
+1628 DLMETVTE
-1636 LTRNDATA
+1636 LTRDHTTA

-1661 FRSNDAA
+1661 FRSSDAA
-1668 DSIALFELF
+1668 DSTALFELF
-1677 KRALNRSRQERE
+1677 KRALDRSRQERE
-1689 KNVSAE
+1689 KNVLAE
-1695 IGRARI
+1695 IEEATSP
-1701 VESTIAA
+1701 EPAIAA
-1708 ESGQEVL
+1708 ESGRDVL
-1715 EDPVAHVNKPNAGEL
+1715 GDPFVDVNKPDAAKLE
-1730 DNQVQTDDKATHYS
+1730 DQTQTEDMATCS
-1744 EAEDTNVV
+1744 SKAEDANVV
-1752 APDAGPRAVILV
+1752 APDAGPRAVIRV
-1764 KVVDS
+1764 
-1769 PTPEA
+1769 EA
-1774 WLNSTIY
+1774 RASRGASDWTNAILY
-1781 VYKSNIIV
+1781 VYEGKIVV
-1789 EFGKEQRPEKPF
+1789 EFEKKDGPDQPYAT
-1801 EKIDLTDATLT
+1801 IDLT
-1812 LVRGSNGMGLNFPN
+1812 NGLPHLG
-1826 MVSLHVSREGKDFE
+1826 REGSGPEIDHVNMACLQVARRGEWEKPWFLP
-1840 SRETW
+1840 RETW
-1845 SFCGDGDSNSDALF
+1845 YFRSHGESDTDAMFNVLQEAVDRNKKVGKRIVSTDVEGMTSPGPTTAPIAQREETREAFDALSF
-1859 DILQQ
+1859 PEWRKWLRDIKDQVDDKHRTDEDTDPQ
-1864 AVKRNSQE
+1864 HVAHVDPTSTSSGVSNNSE
-1872 QKKATL
+1872 QDQG
-1878 NEVEEVEKSDPAKL
+1878 ES
-1892 DDYTLEND
+1892 TLEMQILTHLD
-1900 DMAYLSEAEDAH
+1900 ED
-1912 GTASATE
+1912 
-1919 SPTVIQAGISIPH
+1919 
-1932 TSQRWTNSTLYVYK
+1932 
-1946 SSIDVYVDGS
+1946 
-1956 RYEMIDLL
+1956 
-1964 DASILKLQRGHTED
+1964 LK
-1978 VDYANLAMLYVEA
+1978 
-1991 SEERKRKGTASKS
+1991 
-2004 NMWLI
+2004 
-2009 HSDSESDANA
+2009 
-2019 VYSVIQ
+2019 
-2025 RAVNRNSRAQEDPEP
+2025 
-2040 TESEEANNPV
+2040 
-2050 PTTPPI
+2050 
-2056 IQSEDFEETVNA
+2056 
-2068 ESSFEAN
+2068 
-2075 QRLGDIEYQIDDES
+2075 
-2089 RSGEESVPPS
+2089 
-2099 HSPAKTIS
+2099 
-2107 DPDGASADMSLL
+2107 
-2119 AAKLDLDALILAY
+2119 
-2132 LNEDFRTRPGS
+2132 TRPGS
-2143 YIGQKFEEITAAFE
+2143 YIGQRIEDIAAAFKPHYPTFIAY
-2157 VLNPRLIAHVLQRLA
+2157 VLRNLA
-2172 AEGKVHNTVDG
+2172 TQGKVHNTVDTN
-2183 ETWVISEPTS
+2183 TWVISKPGTEYTGPK
-2193 WNSELSQEERPE
+2193 LSKALGYEVE
-2205 KPKGDLADRILLC
+2205 DALAYEVLLC
-2218 IDRVGGWRSFS
+2218 IKRVGKGM
-2229 TIIGGLQT
+2229 TIPSLASELQMPT
-2237 TTDELRPALKGLAT
+2237 LVISPVIQRLTAKGL
-2251 VGLISSRA
+2251 VSVQSDGERWL
-2259 GGMMWGLTDLGR
+2259 LT
-2271 TRVLDLQAVSTEA
+2271 TQ
-2284 GQEIAQDPGSSPH
+2284 GSSIAH
-2297 VGTSTI
+2297 
-2303 SQQLVIDSLKPK
+2303 QLKYTLEKAKQELAQNAKPADS
-2315 KQPPSEESNTIAEE
+2315 
-2329 RGYPGSQPE
+2329 
-2338 KDSNQDEDASN
+2338 DEDASN
-2349 NLADRALSYLRGL
+2349 KLSDRALSYLRSL
-2362 PGLSGNISDLAT
+2362 PGMSGNISDLAN
-2374 TFDTPVTEL
+2374 TFDTPVAEL

-2389 LGSDGLVENTENES
+2389 LGSDGLIRQEPPEETQSVFAERGSDSGEDLQTGRSDRDEFVESVDNS
-2403 TWTAISPELVRVSPR
+2403 TKAS
-2418 SPRTDLTPHS
+2418 
-2428 TVADSNIFTHP
+2428 IFARM
-2439 NRGYNRYPC
+2439 N
-2448 PNWQKE
+2448 
-2454 SHPSDYSFV
+2454 
-2463 DKKDELCAHCND
+2463 
-2475 CMDSPS
+2475 
-2481 SSESELQAPK
+2481 ELQLEEDTSEDEERERRYLEKKKRWSAGIFKRSHSQARSVDGDSSHSDGEPLDSEIAPTTKPEHESMAPK
-2491 REDASVES
+2491 EEQPTREFAS
-2499 AVHDDDTPTTHIQS
+2499 A
-2513 TGSGSS
+2513 
-2519 IMDAAIASG
+2519 
-2528 QIYFSEFFSYDNRPW
+2528 
-2543 NHTPLP
+2543 
-2549 RTQIDTSLVDE
+2549 
-2560 RVLIEAAFRPEKEPG
+2560 
-2575 VYYIERKVG
+2575 
-2584 PEEVEEWVRQTK
+2584 
-2596 ELQEK
+2596 
-2601 DSQVPKLTLTKFED
+2601 
-2615 LVVHDTSPQSPPLP
+2615 
-2629 GSAHVLAD
+2629 
-2637 DFLASPS
+2637 
-2644 QRDASESAV
+2644 
-2653 TDAEIQSNA
+2653 
-2662 SIERTPHETP
+2662 
-2672 EKPGAY
+2672 
-2678 WTRIHQRLVDAR
+2678 
-2690 VLEEEGE
+2690 
-2697 AFDIRG
+2697 
-2703 DSLFLPRVLKRRE
+2703 
-2716 IRAWAEKTRGLRKKQ
+2716 
-2731 GESELRPE
+2731 
-2739 EGGIQ
+2739 
-2744 CYQPKA
+2744 
-2750 TSSEVHKAD
+2750 
-2759 KTPLPSGVGP
+2759 
-2769 ALHPTARSPNTS
+2769 S
-2781 QAGSWRDGRGTK
+2781 QASSWRDGRGAK
-2793 ERERTKSS
+2793 ERRETKSNK
-2801 RALTGDIEEDMESGT
+2801 ALADDIREDTEPGT
-2816 ASSLRRA
+2816 ASRLRRMKSA
-2823 QIVRERKHSK
+2823 RERKHIA
-2833 SSKAKKDD
+2833 SSKAKKDG

-2847 DYDGQEEDFVDDQ
+2847 DYDGQEEDFV
-2860 FAH
+2860 